1 MSNQTLSRSYL
12 TALYDINFD
21 IITALPITPRTNNS
35 LIHTH
40 SVSHTHHLLGK
51 KMQEPDAL
59 ATTEYHRLSCRTGQG
74 RAGTYGYVG
83 RPGQSETQNRVWAPV
98 PDPIPKRRR
107 GRSRWGGDVTSV
119 YTCGR

>member
-1 MSNQTLSRSYL
+1 MHMGLGHRYQDMYKRYTSELFHLVTTPKSNKKDPENGENRWTGNAAKAPRLSIPQRQVKARELMSNQTLSRSYL

-51 KMQEPDAL
+51 K
-59 ATTEYHRLSCRTGQG
+59 CR
-74 RAGTYGYVG
+74 
-83 RPGQSETQNRVWAPV
+83 NRT
-98 PDPIPKRRR
+98 R
-107 GRSRWGGDVTSV
+107 
-119 YTCGR
+119 